1 MVEDSLGSRR
11 PEMGAWYN
19 SGVVLI
25 EGIPLVLRDWERE
38 CINNPT
44 QGDQEV
50 YIYLWKE
57 MQLKNLVQS
66 IPYRMNTIR

>member
-1 MVEDSLGSRR
+1 MVEDRPWSSRM

-44 QGDQEV
+44 QGRPRSFISTHGRKRNQKTWCD
-50 YIYLWKE
+50 
-57 MQLKNLVQS
+57 
-66 IPYRMNTIR
+66 